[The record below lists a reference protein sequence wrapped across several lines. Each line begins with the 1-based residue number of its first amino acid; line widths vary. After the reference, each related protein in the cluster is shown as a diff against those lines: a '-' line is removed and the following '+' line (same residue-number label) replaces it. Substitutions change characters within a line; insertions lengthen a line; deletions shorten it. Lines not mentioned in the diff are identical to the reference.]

1 MSVQK
6 IHGGELSDEEFRKF
20 TLYCNQSNN
29 YHDDTKRAQI
39 LGQNGEDVR
48 ISPGAIVRIKG
59 NQIGKKSYIGLY
71 SYVNGDIEIG
81 ENVLIGPHA
90 NIVGSNHVY
99 NPDDDM
105 FTGRSDEVAGKVVIE
120 DGVWLT
126 GGVTITPG
134 CRIGKCALI
143 CANSVVTSDVP
154 PYGIAAGTPAKII
167 GSIDPK
173 TGKYLWFNKGNNNA

>member
-6 IHGGELSDEEFRKF
+6 KHGGELSDEEFRKF

-59 NQIGKKSYIGLY
+59 NQIGKKSYVGLY
-71 SYVNGDIEIG
+71 SYINGDIRIG

-90 NIVGSNHVY
+90 NIVGSNHLFRSED
-99 NPDDDM
+99 NFFSGRTDEI
-105 FTGRSDEVAGKVVIE
+105 TGRVIIE

-126 GGVTITPG
+126 GGVTVTPG
-134 CRIGKCALI
+134 CRIGKCSLI
-143 CANSVVTSDVP
+143 CANSVVTKDIPAYS
-154 PYGIAAGTPAKII
+154 IAAGTPAKII
-167 GSIDPK
+167 GYIDPK
-173 TGKYLWFNKGNNNA
+173 TGEYQWFKKGDKNA

>member
-6 IHGGELSDEEFRKF
+6 KHGGELSDEEFRKF

-29 YHDDTKRAQI
+29 YHDDTQRAQI

-48 ISPGAIVRIKG
+48 ISPGAIVRIKE

-71 SYVNGDIEIG
+71 SYINGDIQIG

-90 NIVGSNHVY
+90 NIVGSNHLF
-99 NPDDDM
+99 NPMDDSFSARTDDV
-105 FTGRSDEVAGKVVIE
+105 TGKVIIE
-120 DGVWLT
+120 DGVWIT
-126 GGVTITPG
+126 GGVTVTPG
-134 CRIGKCALI
+134 CHIGKCALI
-143 CANSVVTSDVP
+143 CANSVVTTDVP
-154 PYGIAAGTPAKII
+154 PYAIAAGTPAKII

-173 TGKYLWFNKGNNNA
+173 TGEYHWFHKGNNNA